1 MFDNNCQDLLIT
13 PQELKEITQLNTDN
27 VTGTSVVNDKRQ
39 RRKFINKR
47 LKQVSGEQSWILIIF
62 CLLIFLLTF
71 ASLALI
77 TPFSSNTLNGWIL
90 LYFKTTFKSVIIAS
104 LFFYIFET
112 ILLLF
117 YRRKIKALLLDPQ
130 LKSLRDLLDEINK
143 YNEVAKDII
152 TQVYAVGELNKAG
165 SKVTVNNNI
174 VTALKSLKKDLIRA
188 IKIERIFRQNP
199 QLNPERLAID
209 FTPIRAL
216 QMNARAQN
224 YSKEVNDLL
233 SIASQVQNEINTLI
247 IQ

>member
-1 MFDNNCQDLLIT
+1 MFENNCQDLLIT

-27 VTGTSVVNDKRQ
+27 LTGTSVINDKRQ
-39 RRKFINKR
+39 RRSFINKR

-62 CLLIFLLTF
+62 GILIFLLTF
-71 ASLALI
+71 AGLALI

-90 LYFKTTFKSVIIAS
+90 LYFKNTFKSVIIAS

-165 SKVTVNNNI
+165 SKVRVTNNI
-174 VTALKSLKKDLIRA
+174 VAALKSLKNDLIKA

-199 QLNPERLAID
+199 RLNPERLAID

>member
-1 MFDNNCQDLLIT
+1 M
-13 PQELKEITQLNTDN
+13 
-27 VTGTSVVNDKRQ
+27 
-39 RRKFINKR
+39 
-47 LKQVSGEQSWILIIF
+47 
-62 CLLIFLLTF
+62 
-71 ASLALI
+71 
-77 TPFSSNTLNGWIL
+77 

-165 SKVTVNNNI
+165 SKVTLTNNI
-174 VTALKSLKKDLIRA
+174 VTALNSLKKDLIRA

-199 QLNPERLAID
+199 HLNPERLAID

-233 SIASQVQNEINTLI
+233 SIASQVQNEINSLI
-247 IQ
+247 LQ